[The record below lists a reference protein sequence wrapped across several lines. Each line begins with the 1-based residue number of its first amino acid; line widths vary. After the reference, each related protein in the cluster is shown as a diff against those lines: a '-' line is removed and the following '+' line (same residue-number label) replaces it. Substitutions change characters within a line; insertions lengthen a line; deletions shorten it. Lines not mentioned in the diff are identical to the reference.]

1 MLFHLKGFLG
11 RGPHGIVYAPLTN
24 WYLHMDIQWC
34 SDLRSAHWYLH
45 TIRFFVIVYNLLSVI
60 KTNTADIYG
69 SKAAG
74 REKSALNV
82 PTSPSLK
89 ESPCPNHPS
98 YRLGSF
104 TQLEIYICSTRTR
117 IFTFLECQETYAGKG
132 WNFLKLQEI
141 WIGETAI

>member
-1 MLFHLKGFLG
+1 MEGFH
-11 RGPHGIVYAPLTN
+11 IYV
-24 WYLHMDIQWC
+24 C
-34 SDLRSAHWYLH
+34 SF
-45 TIRFFVIVYNLLSVI
+45 TV
-60 KTNTADIYG
+60 YG

-117 IFTFLECQETYAGKG
+117 IFTFLECQEMCAGRVEIPGNSRKSI
-132 WNFLKLQEI
+132 FLKTI
-141 WIGETAI
+141 RKTP